1 MPPLTIGLTG
11 GVASGKSLAAAA
23 FAARGAPVLDA
34 DQVARDIVVP
44 GSPAL
49 ADIVRAFGAE
59 SLQPDGQLD
68 RRRMRERVFR
78 DADERRRLERITHP
92 RIRERLVA
100 WRDAQAAPYC
110 ILAVAILVESGMDA
124 LVDRILVIDTTPD
137 RQLAW
142 LTARDGIDPGLAR
155 GMLAAQASREQ
166 RLARATDVIA
176 NAGTPADL
184 DQAVGR
190 LHEAYLDMARS
201 GSRAAPG
208 LRLP

>member
-1 MPPLTIGLTG
+1 MPRLTIGLTG

-34 DQVARDIVVP
+34 DQVARDVVVP
-44 GSPAL
+44 GTPAL
-49 ADIVRAFGAE
+49 AEIVQAFGAGVV
-59 SLQPDGQLD
+59 QADGQLD
-68 RRRMRERVFR
+68 RRRMRERVF
-78 DADERRRLERITHP
+78 ADPAARRRLEQITHP
-92 RIRERLVA
+92 RIRERLLA

-124 LVDRILVIDTTPD
+124 LVDRILVIDTPPE
-137 RQLAW
+137 RQLEW
-142 LTARDGIDPGLAR
+142 LTARDGIDAALAR

-166 RLARATDVIA
+166 RLARATDVIT

-184 DQAVGR
+184 DRAVGR
-190 LHEAYLDMARS
+190 LHDAYLEMARS
-201 GSRAAPG
+201 GGGAPG